1 MISSKLLFIDDLKGI
16 RTESIFLIK
25 ISESEISFIGRLED
39 NLKIS
44 FKPIT
49 GSVIFVISNESI
61 SESFERSNLTVRV
74 FIVSI
79 SFSLNSSESK
89 LFLDNQKFI
98 VSLYFSL
105 VKRYSTLSGIL
116 DAREILSKSN
126 FP

>member
-25 ISESEISFIGRLED
+25 ISESEISLIGRLED

-49 GSVIFVISNESI
+49 DSVIFVISNESI

-89 LFLDNQKFI
+89 LFFDNQKFI
-98 VSLYFSL
+98 VSLSFSL
-105 VKRYSTLSGIL
+105 VKR
-116 DAREILSKSN
+116 
-126 FP
+126 